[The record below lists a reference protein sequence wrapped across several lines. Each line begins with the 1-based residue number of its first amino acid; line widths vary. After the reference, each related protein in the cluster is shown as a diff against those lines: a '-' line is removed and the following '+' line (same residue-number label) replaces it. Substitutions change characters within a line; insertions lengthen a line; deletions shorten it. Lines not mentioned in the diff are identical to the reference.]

1 MKILFIIEGLNE
13 STKIAQPWKHVV
25 EIASRMSKLGYDVE
39 VISEKIEGN
48 EDIDEIFGVPIL
60 RIKRNQLLF
69 DIPELLYM
77 INEINPDIINWHC
90 SDTWSSIY
98 FSRLKGKM
106 KRGIIWT
113 IHSNGLSLQDLK
125 NLNLLELLQLYKFW
139 NNVLNSFAEK
149 IFVKDW
155 IKTPLLRHTIT
166 LSNRAAN
173 NLVKLG
179 LNKSSITTIYSGV
192 DIDTFHPSTKKSD
205 DPIILY
211 YGPPSTFRGVD
222 ILYSAFK
229 IIKKNVPKSKLL
241 FLSRDSNEKNTW
253 NNRFSNLENTEI
265 VYGFLSQTDLIN
277 YLQQASVIVLPFKFW
292 PQVAC
297 PLTILESMALGKP
310 VITTFAGSNE
320 EIIRNGETGVL
331 VPAGD
336 VKKLA
341 DETIRLLNDASAR
354 DMLGKNA
361 QVQVK
366 LFHDWN
372 VIVNKTLEIYLKN
385 K

>member
-1 MKILFIIEGLNE
+1 MKVLFILEGLNE
-13 STKIAQPWKHVV
+13 STKIAQPWRHVV
-25 EIASRMSKLGYDVE
+25 EISSRMKKMGHYVE
-39 VISEKIEGN
+39 IISEKYDRSKTN
-48 EDIDEIFGVPIL
+48 DEVLGVPVN
-60 RIKRNQLLF
+60 RIKRNKFLL
-69 DIPELLYM
+69 DIKELLYT
-77 INEINPDIINWHC
+77 INNINPDIINWHC

-98 FSRLKGKM
+98 FSRLKDKM

-113 IHSNGLSLQDLK
+113 IHSNGLSLQDFK

-192 DIDTFHPSTKKSD
+192 DIDAFHPSIKKSD

-229 IIKKNVPKSKLL
+229 RIKKNVPKSKLL

-253 NNRFSNLENTEI
+253 YDRFSSLENTEI
-265 VYGFLSQTDLIN
+265 VRGILSQTDLIN

-292 PQVAC
+292 PQVSC

-320 EIIRNGETGVL
+320 EIIRNGETGIL

-361 QVQVK
+361 QAQVK
-366 LFHDWN
+366 SFHDWN